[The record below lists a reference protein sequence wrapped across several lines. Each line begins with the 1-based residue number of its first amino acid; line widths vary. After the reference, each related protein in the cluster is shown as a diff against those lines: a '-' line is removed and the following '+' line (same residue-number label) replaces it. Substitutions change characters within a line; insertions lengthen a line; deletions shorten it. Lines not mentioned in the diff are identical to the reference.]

1 MYSGFTLTDYS
12 GKIIGAHQKIDKVAR
27 EHLGTL
33 INGRELFPKS
43 KAILKFEGKNGPD
56 GLKRKSPG
64 KNEPEHYFSPFDD
77 DGMLISI
84 IKEHYK
90 NLVTELENKNPERVA
105 FEAAWLAHSLVD
117 GLTPAHHYPYKKE
130 LSKLLEHGEGNE
142 QQSVK
147 EKLIMPGKTVSAKIK
162 NNWKMWGPKGLM
174 LTHGLFELG
183 AAVLL
188 APMSFDKYMPSKIE
202 LAKIKKIGLVE
213 YFINQA
219 REIAVLDIYEI
230 YSKRGWTPKLARIIR
245 NKLGPAMVNTVTLAW
260 YLALTD
266 AKIIKPN
273 IR

>member
-33 INGRELFPKS
+33 INGRDLFPSDKS
-43 KAILKFEGKNGPD
+43 ILRFEGRNGPD

-77 DGMLISI
+77 DGILIKI
-84 IKEHYK
+84 INDHYK
-90 NLVTELENKNPERVA
+90 NLVHELEQKNSERVA

-117 GLTPAHHYPYKKE
+117 GLTPAHHYPYQEE
-130 LSKLLEHGEGNE
+130 LSKLLEHGKTKD
-142 QQSVK
+142 QLSVK
-147 EKLIMPGKTVSAKIK
+147 EKLIMPGLTVRDMLK

-174 LTHGLFELG
+174 FTHGLFELG

-188 APMSFDKYMPSKIE
+188 APLSFDKYIPSKNDIE
-202 LAKIKKIGLVE
+202 LIKKIGLSE

-219 REIAVLDIYEI
+219 REIAVLDIYDI
-230 YSKRGWTPKLARIIR
+230 YSKRGWTPKLAKLIR
-245 NKLGPAMVNTVTLAW
+245 NKLGPSMIRTVTLAW
-260 YLALTD
+260 YLALYESGTLN
-266 AKIIKPN
+266 KK
-273 IR
+273 